1 MSILTTRN
9 LSKKYSGAKSYVVK
23 DLSLEVN
30 RGESVALIG
39 ESGSGKTTIL
49 RMIAGFEIPNSGEI
63 MIDSAV
69 VYNRKTFVEPEK
81 RGVGMVFQDHALFP
95 HLNIFKNIGFGLYKL
110 TRSHKEKRIY
120 EMLELV
126 GLKGYEKKFP
136 HELSGGQQQRV
147 GLARALAPE
156 PSLLL
161 LDEPF
166 NNIDAILRT
175 QMREE
180 VGQIIK
186 QRDTTTIFVTHDK
199 DDALSIAD
207 KVAVLR
213 DGEIQQ
219 IDTPKNIYTCPRN
232 LYVANLFG
240 KTNILSATVTNGGYD
255 TPIGF
260 IKAAKILRKGGSVIL
275 SIRPE
280 NFKVVQQKDSICG
293 EVKNIIFSGEYQE
306 VVLSVKD
313 KNGSFYDLIIY
324 VDSDDQIKIK
334 DTICV
339 KAKTDMV
346 ELIQ

>member
-1 MSILTTRN
+1 MSVLATRN
-9 LSKKYSGAKSYVVK
+9 LSKKYFGAKRYVVK
-23 DLSLEVN
+23 DLSLEAD
-30 RGESVALIG
+30 RGELVALIG

-63 MIDSAV
+63 MINSAV
-69 VYNRKTFVEPEK
+69 VYDRETFVEPEK
-81 RGVGMVFQDHALFP
+81 RGVGMVFQDYALFP
-95 HLNIFKNIGFGLYKL
+95 HLNIFKNIGFGLYEL
-110 TRSHKEKRIY
+110 TRSDKEKRIY

-126 GLKGYEKKFP
+126 GLKGYEKHFP

-166 NNIDAILRT
+166 NNIDAILKT
-175 QMREE
+175 QIREE

-186 QRDTTTIFVTHDK
+186 QTDTTTIFVTHDK

-219 IDTPKNIYTCPRN
+219 IDTPKNIYTYPRN

-240 KTNILSATVTNGGYD
+240 KTNILRATVTNGGYD
-255 TPIGF
+255 TPVGF
-260 IKAAKILRKGGSVIL
+260 IKAAKILRKGSSVIL

-280 NFKVVQQKDSICG
+280 NFKVVHEEDSIGG

-313 KNGSFYDLIIY
+313 KNGSFSDLIIY
-324 VDSDDQIKIK
+324 VDSDEQIKIK
-334 DTICV
+334 DTIWV
-339 KAKTDMV
+339 KAKADLV
-346 ELIQ
+346 ELIR